1 MGTMSFNQ
9 FLVEFSIAGQS
20 TIGQAT
26 FKRDLS
32 SQTVA
37 LIRFRLKNP
46 IQSRVVVREGEVS
59 IPFKIGRVSPEKS
72 RRDVIRGEVAYWP
85 QSATLMIFLK
95 DKKLDY
101 PVNIVGSIN
110 SETMKFFDNLRIGKS
125 IQLEIIKPPIDE
137 ADYL

>member
-1 MGTMSFNQ
+1 MSFNQ
-9 FLVEFSIAGQS
+9 FLVEFSIVGQN

-26 FKRDLS
+26 FSRDLAA
-32 SQTVA
+32 QTVA
-37 LIRFRLKNP
+37 LIRFRLKKP

-72 RRDVIRGEVAYWP
+72 QREVKRGDVAYWP
-85 QSATLMIFLK
+85 QSSTLMIFLR
-95 DKKLDY
+95 DKRLDY

-110 SETMKFFDNLRIGKS
+110 SESMKFFDSLRIGKS
-125 IQLEIIKPPIDE
+125 IQLEMIKPPIDE